1 MWNDSETSSDFIDY
15 QHYVNAVVKI
25 IDNEDLLPCSIGVY
39 GDWGSGKSS
48 LMKMI
53 EERYIN
59 QEDILVIKF
68 NGWLFEGYDD
78 TKTVLMGS
86 VVDEII
92 GKRKLSEK
100 AIKLG
105 AKILKKIDIFKVS
118 SKALKYGLSY
128 LTMGPAGIAL
138 ASSSDVLSKLKED
151 DYEKYIREKNNLG
164 SGDSDYTLRSNIQEF
179 HKNFEDLVAE
189 TNIKKIVVLIDDL
202 DRCSTDTI
210 IGTLEAIKLFLF
222 AKKTAFVLGADE
234 RLVKY
239 AVRKRFPEIQGDS
252 TEIGRDYLEKLIQYP
267 IRIPP
272 LNGIELATYIN
283 LLFTKLHLDVGEF
296 ELVRENVLK
305 EKNKDGFDFVFNFS
319 NADKFINTV
328 KEENSDDLLLSAQIT
343 PVLSVGLNGNPRQCK
358 RFLNTLL
365 LRRDMADSKGIVLNK
380 RVLAKLMLLEYFKP
394 ETFKLFYESQSKNNG
409 TIAGIERIEDSIV
422 TEQVST
428 KTQKKAR
435 NEDTTAPILTIE
447 QEALLQ
453 DTWLVSWFKSEPS
466 LKNENLQPYY
476 YFSRDRLSIS
486 SPHLQ
491 RMSSAAQEVFRKIS
505 ADGETVIN
513 LGLEESKTLS
523 PGDASAV
530 FEALTEKINQQD
542 KQTGDNPI
550 LKRLFDFCR
559 VRSELVSQILIFV
572 EKLPEPILPLAITT
586 WLTEVTKN
594 TAYINN
600 SEKLLRKWSKS
611 TTNTNLAKMCAA
623 KLKQK

>member
-1 MWNDSETSSDFIDY
+1 MWNDSETNSDFIDY
-15 QHYVNAVVKI
+15 QHYVNAVIKI
-25 IDNEDLLPCSIGVY
+25 IDNEDLLPCSIGVF

-48 LMKMI
+48 LMKMV
-53 EERYIN
+53 EEKYTD
-59 QEDILVIKF
+59 QQDTLVIKF

-86 VVDEII
+86 IVDEII
-92 GKRKLSEK
+92 RKRTLSEK

-105 AKILKKIDIFKVS
+105 AKILKKIDVFKVS
-118 SKALKYGLSY
+118 STALKYGLSY
-128 LTMGPAGIAL
+128 ITMGPAGIAL

-151 DYEKYIREKNNLG
+151 DYEKYIKEKKAEGNEG
-164 SGDSDYTLRSNIQEF
+164 TDGTIRSNIQEF
-179 HKNFEDLVAE
+179 HKNFEDLIAE
-189 TNIKKIVVLIDDL
+189 TKIKKIVVLIDDL

-222 AKKTAFVLGADE
+222 TQKTAFVLGADE
-234 RLVKY
+234 RLIKY

-272 LNGIELATYIN
+272 LNSIELATYIN

-305 EKNKDGFDFVFNFS
+305 EKNKEGFDFVFNFS
-319 NADKFINTV
+319 NADKFINLV
-328 KEENSDDLLLSAQIT
+328 KDANKEDLLLSAQIT

-365 LRRDMADSKGIVLNK
+365 LRLGMADSKSIALNK
-380 RVLAKLMLLEYFKP
+380 RILAKLMLLEYFKP

-409 TIAGIERIEDSIV
+409 IIEGIERMEDNEV
-422 TEQVST
+422 TKKTPT
-428 KTQKKAR
+428 KPQKKVTSEEPVAQ
-435 NEDTTAPILTIE
+435 TLTIE

-453 DTWLVSWFKSEPS
+453 DTWLVSWLKSEPS

-486 SPHLQ
+486 GTHLQ
-491 RMSSAAQEVFRKIS
+491 RMSPAAQEVFRKLT

-513 LGLEESKTLS
+513 LGIEESKTLS
-523 PGDASAV
+523 IGDASAV
-530 FEALTEKINQQD
+530 FEALTEKINQQE
-542 KQTGDNPI
+542 KQAGDNPI
-550 LKRLFDFCR
+550 LKRLFDFCAIR
-559 VRSELVSQILIFV
+559 IELVSQILIFV
-572 EKLPEPILPLAITT
+572 EKLPEPILPLSVAT
-586 WLTEVTKN
+586 WLTEITKN
-594 TAYINN
+594 TAYSDNAT
-600 SEKLLRKWSKS
+600 KLLTKWSKS
-611 TTNTNLAKMCAA
+611 TTNTTLAKMCTT
-623 KLKQK
+623 KLKQS